1 MQYDLDYHIKLDQSH
16 ILPNILNG
24 AKTGVFS
31 QFLSDIII
39 SLLLFNE
46 EIIIEDIQI
55 SDTPAYYAAVAS
67 GMIAGFLSIFMDPIA
82 LVAFTTITYGYV
94 FELADYII
102 NDNEIE
108 LTPKED
114 IFDIGITVLFVVLFD
129 PVARH
134 QYLRFNQKRHLIE
147 PTLERRNRSIGTTIF
162 ISVFS
167 STYGFLKLA
176 NRNEKIQENS

>member
-167 STYGFLKLA
+167 STYGFLKLT
-176 NRNEKIQENS
+176 NRNEKIQEKS